1 MGVPV
6 RRGEEGRYL
15 AAPLGPDGGLVRV
28 ISKLGHDNMK
38 TAAIFKVRHMQCFVY
53 LSRMLAYL

>member
-1 MGVPV
+1 M